1 MNKVP
6 RPVVLCVLDGWGEA
20 PAAADNAILAAET
33 PVWDA
38 LKEKYP
44 HGLLHCSG
52 LDVGLPRGQMGNSEV
67 GHMNLGA
74 GRAVLQHLPRVDAAI
89 ADGSLASLSAL
100 TDFIDKLRRSGGCC
114 HLMGLLSPG
123 DTIIDGGNSNYKDS
137 IRRSEKAAGH
147 GVDFLDAGTSGGIWG
162 LQEGYALMVGGN
174 KAAYERLEPIFQSL
188 APAAD
193 RGVGRVG
200 PSGAGHFTKMLHNG
214 IEDGMM

>member
-52 LDVGLPRGQMGNSEV
+52 LDVGLPHGQMGNSEV

-74 GRAVLQHLPRVDAAI
+74 GRAVPQDLPRINVAI
-89 ADGSLASLSAL
+89 ADGTLAKLPAL
-100 TDFIDKLRRSGGCC
+100 
-114 HLMGLLSPG
+114 
-123 DTIIDGGNSNYKDS
+123 
-137 IRRSEKAAGH
+137 
-147 GVDFLDAGTSGGIWG
+147 AGTRGSRTG
-162 LQEGYALMVGGN
+162 
-174 KAAYERLEPIFQSL
+174 
-188 APAAD
+188 AP
-193 RGVGRVG
+193 V
-200 PSGAGHFTKMLHNG
+200 SS
-214 IEDGMM
+214 